1 MGAGIHPSNAGK
13 MEKMIVDIPHLAPLR
28 QTTPQPSIADVAG
41 EVRRLCRES
50 RAAGRIRR
58 GSRVA
63 VGVGSR
69 GIAKLSTIVRATLD
83 SLRDLGAQPFVVAA
97 MGSHGGATAA
107 GQRQLL
113 AEYGISEQALGVPV
127 KTDMTAVRIGTNSWG
142 EPVWWDKNALEAD
155 AVVTVSRVKP
165 HTDFRGRFESGITKM
180 LVIGLGK
187 RDGASQHHR
196 WGYRGLRDMLP
207 QTARVIVE
215 KTPFVGGLAVLE
227 NAREQTARLQVVDR
241 DELFDVEPRL
251 LEEARGLMGR
261 LPFEQLDVL
270 VIGEIGK
277 NYSGA
282 GIDPNVVGRLLIET
296 QPEFE
301 SPKITRICALD
312 LSPES
317 HGNGTGCGIADLAT
331 ERLLAAIDPVPFRMN
346 NLTRLLTFLRVSKP
360 QSRPADGPTRVNNL
374 TACFLRRS
382 QLPFAFP
389 TDRTCIEAGLD
400 TCWQPNRDAVRM
412 AIIPNTLE
420 VEHLWVSAPL
430 MEEAG
435 NNPDLKVSGTLQ
447 PLPFDAAG
455 NLEQE
460 ILFPHSARGR
470 RQRRRLPFWSA
481 IHHR

>member
-1 MGAGIHPSNAGK
+1 
-13 MEKMIVDIPHLAPLR
+13 VDIPPLAPLR
-28 QTTPQPSIADVAG
+28 QTAPQPSIADVAG
-41 EVRRLCRES
+41 AVRRQWSQS
-50 RAAGRIRR
+50 RVAGRIRR
-58 GSRVA
+58 GMRVA

-69 GIAKLSTIVRATLD
+69 GIANVAVIVRATLD
-83 SLRDLGAQPFVVAA
+83 GLRDLGAQPFVVAA

-107 GQRQLL
+107 AQRQLL
-113 AEYGISEQALGVPV
+113 ADYGVSEQALGVPV

-165 HTDFRGRFESGITKM
+165 HTDFRGRFESGIAKM

-196 WGYRGLRDMLP
+196 WGFRGLRDMLP
-207 QTARVIVE
+207 ETARVIVD
-215 KTPFVGGLAVLE
+215 KTPFIGGLAVLE

-241 DELFDVEPRL
+241 DELFDVEPKL

-261 LPFEQLDVL
+261 LPFEQLDLL

-331 ERLLAAIDPVPFRMN
+331 ERLLAAIDPAPFRMN
-346 NLTRLLTFLRVSKP
+346 NLTKLLTFLRSGKP
-360 QSRPADGPTRVNNL
+360 QPRPADGPTRVNNL
-374 TACFLRRS
+374 TSCFLRRS

-389 TDRTCIEAGLD
+389 TDRTCIEAGLE
-400 TCWQPNRDAVRM
+400 TCWQPNRDAVRL
-412 AIIPNTLE
+412 ALIPNTLE
-420 VEHLWVSAPL
+420 VEELWVSAPL
-430 MEEAG
+430 IEEARKRPHLEVTG
-435 NNPDLKVSGTLQ
+435 DLQV
-447 PLPFDAAG
+447 LPFNAAD

-460 ILFPHSARGR
+460 KLFPHSTRGR
-470 RQRRRLPFWSA
+470 RKR
-481 IHHR
+481 HYTG

>member
-1 MGAGIHPSNAGK
+1 MDLPY
-13 MEKMIVDIPHLAPLR
+13 VAPLR
-28 QTTPQPSIADVAG
+28 QTAPQPALADVAA
-41 EVRRLCRES
+41 ETRRQWRES
-50 RAAGRIRR
+50 RVSGRIRR
-58 GSRVA
+58 GNRVA

-69 GIAKLSTIVRATLD
+69 GIANLATIVRATLG

-107 GQRQLL
+107 GQRELL

-127 KTDMTAVRIGTNSWG
+127 VTDMTAVRIGTNSWG

-165 HTDFRGRFESGITKM
+165 HTDFRGRFESGIAKM

-196 WGYRGLRDMLP
+196 WGFRGLRDMLP
-207 QTARVIVE
+207 ETARVMVE
-215 KTPFVGGLAVLE
+215 KTPFVGGLAILE

-241 DELFDVEPRL
+241 EELFEVEPRL
-251 LEEARGLMGR
+251 LEEARTLMGR

-346 NLTRLLTFLRVSKP
+346 NLT
-360 QSRPADGPTRVNNL
+360 
-374 TACFLRRS
+374 ACFLRRS

-389 TDRTCIEAGLD
+389 NDRACIEVGLE

-412 AIIPNTLE
+412 AVIPNTLE
-420 VEHLWVSAPL
+420 VEELWVSVPL
-430 MEEAG
+430 VEEARQRPHLEVTG
-435 NNPDLKVSGTLQ
+435 EPQ
-447 PLPFDAAG
+447 ALPFDATG
-455 NLEQE
+455 NLRQE
-460 ILFPHSARGR
+460 KLFPHSVRGR
-470 RQRRRLPFWSA
+470 RLGGGG
-481 IHHR
+481 HR

>member
-1 MGAGIHPSNAGK
+1 
-13 MEKMIVDIPHLAPLR
+13 VDLPYVASLR
-28 QTTPQPSIADVAG
+28 QTAPQPALADVSA
-41 EVRRLCRES
+41 EVRRQWRES
-50 RAAGRIRR
+50 RVSGRIRR

-69 GIAKLSTIVRATLD
+69 GIANLSVIVRATLD
-83 SLRDLGAQPFVVAA
+83 SLRDLGAQPFIVAA
-97 MGSHGGATAA
+97 MGSHGGATAS
-107 GQRQLL
+107 GQRDLL
-113 AEYGISEQALGVPV
+113 ADYGISEQALGVPV

-142 EPVWWDKNALEAD
+142 EPVFWDKNALEAD
-155 AVVTVSRVKP
+155 AVVTVSRIKP
-165 HTDFRGRFESGITKM
+165 HTDFRGRFESGIAKM

-187 RDGASQHHR
+187 RDGAAQHHR
-196 WGYRGLRDMLP
+196 WGFRGLRDMLP
-207 QTARVIVE
+207 ETARVIVE

-227 NAREQTARLQVVDR
+227 NAREQTARLQMVDR
-241 DELFDVEPRL
+241 DELFEVEPGL

-261 LPFEQLDVL
+261 LPFSQLDLL

-301 SPKITRICALD
+301 SPKITRLCALD

-346 NLTRLLTFLRVSKP
+346 NLT
-360 QSRPADGPTRVNNL
+360 
-374 TACFLRRS
+374 ACFLRRS

-389 TDRTCIEAGLD
+389 TDRACIEAGME
-400 TCWQPNRDAVRM
+400 TCWQPQREALRM

-420 VEHLWVSAPL
+420 VEELWVSAPL
-430 MEEAG
+430 VEEARRH
-435 NNPDLKVSGTLQ
+435 PHLEVTSDCQS
-447 PLPFDAAG
+447 LPFDAAE
-455 NLEQE
+455 NLLQEQ
-460 ILFPHSARGR
+460 LFPHSVRGR
-470 RQRRRLPFWSA
+470 RARS
-481 IHHR
+481 

>member
-1 MGAGIHPSNAGK
+1 M
-13 MEKMIVDIPHLAPLR
+13 DIPPLAPLR

-41 EVRRLCRES
+41 EVRRQWRQS
-50 RAAGRIRR
+50 RVAGRIRR
-58 GSRVA
+58 GMRVA

-69 GIAKLSTIVRATLD
+69 GISNIAVLVRATLD

-113 AEYGISEQALGVPV
+113 ADYGVSEQALGVPV
-127 KTDMTAVRIGTNSWG
+127 KTDMMAVRIGTNSWG
-142 EPVWWDKNALEAD
+142 EPVWWDKNALESD
-155 AVVTVSRVKP
+155 AVVTISRVKP

-196 WGYRGLRDMLP
+196 WGFRGLRDMLP
-207 QTARVIVE
+207 ETARVIVD
-215 KTPFVGGLAVLE
+215 KTPFIGGVAVLE

-241 DELFDVEPRL
+241 DELFDVEPTL

-261 LPFEQLDVL
+261 LPFEQLDLL

-301 SPKITRICALD
+301 SPRITRIIALD

-317 HGNGTGCGIADLAT
+317 HGNGTGCGLADLCT
-331 ERLLAAIDPVPFRMN
+331 TRLLKAIDQKPFRM
-346 NLTRLLTFLRVSKP
+346 
-360 QSRPADGPTRVNNL
+360 NNL

-389 TDRTCIEAGLD
+389 TDRTCIEAGLE

-412 AIIPNTLE
+412 AIVPNTLE
-420 VEHLWVSAPL
+420 VEELWVSAPL
-430 MEEAG
+430 VEEARQRPHLEVTG
-435 NNPDLKVSGTLQ
+435 ELRALT
-447 PLPFDAAG
+447 FDASSG

-460 ILFPHSARGR
+460 ILFPHSVRGR
-470 RQRRRLPFWSA
+470 RGRK
-481 IHHR
+481 